1 MEFYR
6 NGTAHAEGVQVMHQ
20 AIMSALKSSSRLA
33 PSVLSEAYARSV
45 PERCVVGRVLQEA
58 NVPYV

>member
-6 NGTAHAEGVQVMHQ
+6 NGTEHAEGVQVMHQ
-20 AIMSALKSSSRLA
+20 TIMSTLKSSSRLA
-33 PSVLSEAYARSV
+33 PSVLPEAYARSV
-45 PERCVVGRVLQEA
+45 PEGCIVGRVLQEA